1 MTQAERVLV
10 LLAVRGPEGV
20 SVLDFAPGFRLA
32 ARIADLRAAG
42 NPIDTQTATLPGG
55 AKVAR
60 HGPLADGHPADGA
73 RLAGADAPGPRADR
87 GFVMRRVMNGGMAAA
102 MVTS

>member
-32 ARIADLRAAG
+32 ARVADLRAAG
-42 NPIDTQTATLPGG
+42 NPIETQTATLPGG

-60 HGPLADGHPADGA
+60 YVLVAATLTPTTGTQEALPL
-73 RLAGADAPGPRADR
+73 
-87 GFVMRRVMNGGMAAA
+87 
-102 MVTS
+102 

>member
-10 LLAVRGPEGV
+10 LLAVRGPEGG

-42 NPIDTQTATLPGG
+42 NPIETQTATLPGG

-60 HGPLADGHPADGA
+60 YVL
-73 RLAGADAPGPRADR
+73 
-87 GFVMRRVMNGGMAAA
+87 
-102 MVTS
+102 TSAVLQPTTGTQTEAFR

>member
-42 NPIDTQTATLPGG
+42 SYIETQTATLPGG

-60 HGPLADGHPADGA
+60 YVLDPYAHTITTGTQTEAF
-73 RLAGADAPGPRADR
+73 R
-87 GFVMRRVMNGGMAAA
+87 
-102 MVTS
+102 

>member
-60 HGPLADGHPADGA
+60 YVLT
-73 RLAGADAPGPRADR
+73 
-87 GFVMRRVMNGGMAAA
+87 AATLQPTTGTQTEA
-102 MVTS
+102 FR

>member
-60 HGPLADGHPADGA
+60 YVLTAATLPTTGEQIGA
-73 RLAGADAPGPRADR
+73 FR
-87 GFVMRRVMNGGMAAA
+87 
-102 MVTS
+102 